1 MKVKHYNEMM
11 AYLTRPGFNGGGTV
25 SNRTVLPKRKPPE
38 EVKKRKKINY
48 EKLKQYLGEESRE
61 LIEKELGLAEGG
73 RIGFNTAGLVREGTG
88 KPGDPY
94 RYFLDNKPIN
104 RKKYERLKNPE
115 KTKQEFKK
123 MEERRKFRSRTDPEF
138 AERQRERLRQ
148 NRLKNFQ
155 LSNADLKYLNRLK
168 ASLIYT
174 KELDKAV
181 GNKKG
186 GLNAADR
193 RALKEVLEQN
203 EEFMTAFKN
212 AGIEKS
218 VSEAITKKDILAPVE
233 TFNRVEA
240 MLEGKAV
247 RGTKDLK
254 TDVRVRNKTNKQ
266 KFNLKIAKQ
275 KEAIS
280 EILDNVLGFDK
291 EFYLTEGSLP
301 NLIIRDE
308 TPKQINKNRKYLLDG
323 FSSPEARTTY
333 YRSHRT
339 KGGATNIPTAINKQ
353 LGLGG
358 NMRIDRAHYFSTF
371 GAGILKEE
379 GLLGDNVFYSDR
391 FTYRPNYV
399 NELQANFY
407 DAEVVKHIQKYKAN
421 KLTKQELATEIT
433 KSALKF
439 EETFPGI
446 EVDRLVLNDDGKF
459 VFKNYR
465 APMTFGKFSEKA
477 PLIKN
482 VINELSI
489 AEKLA
494 TDGPLNN
501 LQINKIKQNYPG
513 VSTDDI
519 KFLLS
524 PKITQ
529 EYIELKKGFPNIS
542 RKITEGQKSIQN
554 IYKPI
559 VDLVE
564 EMDGETKRKI
574 CASFSSGGLPTRC
587 ADAIKK
593 DPLKASKVI
602 SENTERLPPSLRA
615 RTTKAVNTLLKSI
628 PRIGTKVLG
637 TAGTIATYGAGEAAF
652 ELAFALPGFTRG
664 ESKETLKDTSIL
676 NLYGIGQDLERKKL
690 EREVN
695 VTGQT
700 GALRYYDYLKAN
712 SRLKEIEDILGTVGK
727 EEDTSDL
734 LAEKE
739 KLEQVV
745 NVIPSEQDYQ
755 EFSNM
760 TERMVGQVAAN
771 RKKRQII
778 GDFDYDKI
786 PIQEGPSIKDMKTV
800 YEPLNIELGGIF
812 QPAIDSLNKRDI
824 PSSQGATY
832 MRKLR
837 RDKEFLK
844 DYQNF
849 IKRENLNIMYP
860 EKEGTFAGGGIAKL
874 AGVESGPAPESGPT
888 PDGPKGLFSAIKY
901 VKKS

>member
-1 MKVKHYNEMM
+1 MKIKHYNEMM
-11 AYLTRPGFNGGGTV
+11 EYLTRPGFNGGGSV
-25 SNRTVLPKRKPPE
+25 SNRNVLPKRKPAA

-48 EKLKQYLGEESRE
+48 EKLKQYLGKESQDLIERE
-61 LIEKELGLAEGG
+61 L
-73 RIGFNTAGLVREGTG
+73 GFDNGGLVREGTG

-94 RYFLDNKPIN
+94 KYFLDNKPIN

-123 MEERRKFRSRTDPEF
+123 MEERRKFRYRTDPEF
-138 AERQRERLRQ
+138 AERERERLRQ

-155 LSNADLKYLNRLK
+155 LSDGDLKYLNKLK

-174 KELDKAV
+174 KELDKVV
-181 GNKKG
+181 GDKGG

-212 AGIEKS
+212 AGIKTP
-218 VSEAITKKDILAPVE
+218 VSEAILKKEILAPVE
-233 TFNRVEA
+233 TFNRIEA
-240 MLEGKAV
+240 MLQGRTV
-247 RGTKDLK
+247 RGEKGLK
-254 TDVRVRNKTNKQ
+254 IGPKINVKTRSATNKQ
-266 KFNLKIAKQ
+266 KLNLKIAKQ
-275 KEAIS
+275 KEAMS
-280 EILDNVLGFDK
+280 TILDNVLGFDK
-291 EFYLTEGSLP
+291 EFYLAEGSLP
-301 NLIIRDE
+301 NLIMRDQ
-308 TPKQINKNRKYLLDG
+308 TPKQIDKSRKYLLDG

-339 KGGATNIPTAINKQ
+339 KGGATNVPTAINKQ

-446 EVDRLVLNDDGKF
+446 QVDRLVLNDDGKF

-477 PLIKN
+477 PLLKN

-489 AEKLA
+489 AENLA
-494 TDGPLNN
+494 KDGPLNN

-513 VSTDDI
+513 VSTADI

-529 EYIELKKGFPNIS
+529 EYMELKKGFPNIS
-542 RKITEGQKSIQN
+542 RKITEGQKNIQN

-564 EMDGETKRKI
+564 EMDDDTQRKI
-574 CASFSSGGLPTRC
+574 CAAFSSGGLSTKC

-593 DPLKASKVI
+593 DPLKASRII
-602 SENTERLPPSLRA
+602 SENTGRLPPSLKA
-615 RTTKAVNTLLKSI
+615 RTTKAVSTLLKSL

-637 TAGTIATYGAGEAAF
+637 TVGTIATYGAGEAAF

-664 ESKETLKDTSIL
+664 ESKETLEDESII
-676 NLYGIGQDLERKKL
+676 NFYGIGQDLERKKL

-700 GALRYYDYLKAN
+700 GALKYYDYLRADA
-712 SRLKEIEDILGTVGK
+712 RLREIEEILGTVGG

-739 KLEQVV
+739 RLEQFVK
-745 NVIPSEQDYQ
+745 VIPSEQDYQ

-771 RKKRQII
+771 RKKRQVI

-786 PIQEGPSIKDMKTV
+786 PIQVGPSIKDMKTV
-800 YEPLNIELGGIF
+800 YEPLNIELGGVF
-812 QPAIDSLNKRDI
+812 QPVIDSLNKRDT
-824 PSSQGATY
+824 PSSQDATY

-844 DYQNF
+844 DYQDF
-849 IKRENLNIMYP
+849 VKTENLNIMYP
-860 EKEGTFAGGGIAKL
+860 EKEGTFAGGGIAKQ
-874 AGVESGPAPESGPT
+874 AGVESGPPPESGPNSQ
-888 PDGPKGLFSAIKY
+888 GLAFLMKRGR
-901 VKKS
+901 